1 MQTVQLFHAKS
12 LLSRLVDDIE
22 QGKETEII
30 ITKNGRPVAKLV
42 PFDRVPVGQRIG
54 VAKDKLQVPDSIN
67 LSDEEVARLFMGD
80 PQS

>member
-1 MQTVQLFHAKS
+1 MQTVKLSHAKS

-22 QGKETEII
+22 QGKEPEII
-30 ITKNGRPVAKLV
+30 ITRNGQSVAKLV

-67 LSDEEVARLFMGD
+67 LSDEEVARIFMGD